1 MSTASSVEALP
12 VPLRVRLLGHEFT
25 IRVRPGDEAR
35 TRESVAYVDGK
46 LMAFR
51 QAHPQQNETTAAL
64 MVALA
69 LGDELLDARDA
80 AESATDAQLHLTD
93 AILGLD
99 LHLAAAL
106 TPRRPAA
113 RTPTEDGS
121 DDDEGDDF
129 EDDAYD
135 DDTDAAGD
143 DVPD

>member
-106 TPRRPAA
+106 TPRRTAFSRA
-113 RTPTEDGS
+113 ST
-121 DDDEGDDF
+121 GDDADEEDEF